1 MGQQNLSIP
10 TEFILMR
17 VTKRPELQFPLFG
30 LLLII
35 YMITLMGNLGMIILT
50 KVDSRLHT
58 PMYFFIR
65 NLALI
70 DLGNATVIYP
80 KVLASL
86 ASNQYAISYYGCAV
100 QMAIY
105 LVCIICVLYV
115 LAAMAFDR
123 FVAICNPLL
132 YNVIMSQRLCHV
144 LVGIPYLI
152 SIFQSVF
159 ITSKTFTSTLCGT
172 NVVSHF
178 YCDGAPFML
187 LLCSNAREIELI
199 IITFSG
205 FNVIS
210 TLVVILTTYVL
221 ILKAI
226 FRMHSTE
233 GRKKAFSTCGSHLT
247 VVVVFYVSLLYMYL
261 QPESAHSSDN
271 EKIASVFY
279 TLFIPTLNPF
289 IYSLRNK
296 EVKNAFFMLWK
307 SLCRIGVSSSLSAVN
322 PSGPGDFLLI
332 IP

>member
-1 MGQQNLSIP
+1 MGQQNLSIL

-17 VTKRPELQFPLFG
+17 VTKRPELQLPLFG
-30 LLLII
+30 LFLII
-35 YMITLMGNLGMIILT
+35 YMITLTGNLGMIILT

-80 KVLASL
+80 KMLVSL
-86 ASNQYAISYYGCAV
+86 ASNQYTISYYACAV
-100 QMAIY
+100 QMAFFLLY
-105 LVCIICVLYV
+105 IICVLYI
-115 LAAMAFDR
+115 LAAMAYDR

-144 LVGIPYLI
+144 LVGIPYFV
-152 SIFQSVF
+152 STFQSLLL
-159 ITSKTFTSTLCGT
+159 TSKIFTSTFCGT

-178 YCDGAPFML
+178 YCDDVPFIP
-187 LLCSNAREIELI
+187 LLCSNAREIELLI
-199 IITFSG
+199 IVFSG

-210 TLVVILTTYVL
+210 TLVVVLLTYLL
-221 ILKAI
+221 ILIAI
-226 FRMHSTE
+226 FRMHSAE

-247 VVVVFYVSLLYMYL
+247 VVVVFYGSVLYMYL

-279 TLFIPTLNPF
+279 TLFIPMLNPF

-296 EVKNAFFMLWK
+296 EVKNAFQRVIK
-307 SLCRIGVSSSLSAVN
+307 NRCKLCV
-322 PSGPGDFLLI
+322 
-332 IP
+332 